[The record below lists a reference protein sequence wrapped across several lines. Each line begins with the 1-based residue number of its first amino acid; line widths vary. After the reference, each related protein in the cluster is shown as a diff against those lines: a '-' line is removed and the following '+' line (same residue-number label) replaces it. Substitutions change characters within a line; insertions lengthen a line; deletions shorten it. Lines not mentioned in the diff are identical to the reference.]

1 MKFWDTGEEQKKA
14 GFDFEK
20 EKAELIANLQYLF
33 AMSVQEQTLY
43 KKWIEWNVDL
53 HSSMKLLPILHQQ
66 YDKIWKPKDIFDKEA
81 TIAEIQAMQPYVEI
95 VDEDEEA
102 TRWTYMRK
110 LISTMEFTPNPGRN
124 VKAYVKDGV
133 NGKLLG
139 VISLGSDITSLGVRD
154 EYIGWTKED
163 KFKKGKLN
171 NTAIGTSIIATQP
184 LGYNF
189 LGGKLISPLTTSPV
203 FREHWK
209 QKYDNTL
216 IAVGTTSLYGI
227 HSQYNAIPHFKTLG
241 ESKGKIS
248 IKPDDKFYDP
258 WHHWLQENR
267 ADWYNTHI
275 IQERERN
282 GINMGYE
289 RNGRG
294 HGPVSGIKQKIL
306 TQIFRECGI
315 KADQYH
321 HGFKRGVY
329 FAMMYENG
337 CEFLCDK
344 ITEDK
349 LVMKDKFAEGDD
361 YTIRWWKK
369 QAIKRYTKLHE
380 ENRLKNETLFYA
392 DAIGLTWEQMKEKFL
407 ADVGR

>member
-1 MKFWDTGEEQKKA
+1 MKFWETGEEAKSTA
-14 GFDFEK
+14 GFDFQKEK
-20 EKAELIANLQYLF
+20 EALISNLNYLF
-33 AMSVQEQTLY
+33 GMTVQEQTLY
-43 KKWIEWNVDL
+43 KKWLEWNEDMRGSYQQLPAL
-53 HSSMKLLPILHQQ
+53 HAQ
-66 YDKIWKPKDIFDKEA
+66 YDKIWKPTDIFNKEL
-81 TIAEIQAMQPYVEI
+81 TISEIEKLEPYVEI
-95 VDEDEEA
+95 VEEGDEA

-110 LISTMEFTPNPGRN
+110 LISSMEFTPNPGRN
-124 VKAYVKDGV
+124 VKGFVKDRV
-133 NGKLLG
+133 TGKVLG

-163 KFKKGKLN
+163 KFQKGKLN
-171 NTAIGTSIIATQP
+171 KTAIGTSIIATQP

-189 LGGKLISPLTTSPV
+189 LGGKLVSAFTTSPT
-203 FREHWK
+203 FRNHWK
-209 QKYDNTL
+209 EKYDDTL

-258 WHHWLQENR
+258 WHQWLKENR
-267 ADWYNTHI
+267 SDWYKENITE
-275 IQERERN
+275 ERARN
-282 GINMGYE
+282 GANMGYD
-289 RNGRG
+289 RN
-294 HGPVSGIKQKIL
+294 GPVSGIKQKIL
-306 TQIFRECGI
+306 TQIFKECGI

-349 LVMKDKFAEGDD
+349 LVMKDKFVEGDD

-380 ENRLKNETLFYA
+380 ENRLKPETLFYA
-392 DAIGLTWEQMKEKFL
+392 DAIGLSWEQMKEKFL